1 MGERCLA
8 ISTSRRDSFRCDS
21 LGGEMFRSLGWIGL
35 ALMLVA
41 VPRAQTDLATLGPQI
56 GQRALDISLPDQ
68 MGRVRTLSSVA
79 GPKGTMLVFFRS
91 ADW

>member
-1 MGERCLA
+1 
-8 ISTSRRDSFRCDS
+8 
-21 LGGEMFRSLGWIGL
+21 MFRSLTWLGL
-35 ALMLVA
+35 ALMLVVA
-41 VPRAQTDLATLGPQI
+41 PQAQTDLATLGPQI

-68 MGRVRTLSSVA
+68 MGRIRTLPSIA